1 MAKKQRGII
10 MPRSGRRLSTS
21 KTYHVMIRGNE
32 RKAIFFD
39 DDDRVFFVST
49 MAIKNME
56 RRFAVYAYCLM
67 DNHVHLI
74 IYEGEEGISRIMK
87 RIQVSYVYY
96 FNKKYGRS
104 GHLFQDRFKS
114 EAVEDEQYLLT
125 AIRYI
130 HHNPVKAQIVSHP
143 SEYRWS
149 SYNLYLGNAAGYP
162 KNLVEVG
169 PVLTMF
175 ADNPQRAVQLFALFS
190 AQQAEEVFIEYQDN
204 SDQDKEIKTASEA
217 ESYIVEFLNQSHI
230 ERTQLHDVNYKTAR
244 YELILELKRRS
255 NLSNRQIAALLNVNR
270 NIVQR
275 VG

>member
-1 MAKKQRGII
+1 
-10 MPRSGRRLSTS
+10 MPRSGRRLSAS

-39 DDDRVFFVST
+39 DDDRAYFVS
-49 MAIKNME
+49 MLAMKNLE
-56 RRFAVYAYCLM
+56 RKFAVYAYCLM

-74 IYEGEEGISRIMK
+74 INEGEEPISRIMK

-114 EAVEDEQYLLT
+114 EVVEDDQYLLT

-130 HHNPVKAQIVSHP
+130 HHNPVKAQRVRQP

-149 SYNLYLGNAAGYP
+149 SYNLYLGNTTGYP
-162 KNLVEVG
+162 KNLIEVG
-169 PVLTMF
+169 PVLMMF
-175 ADNPQRAVQLFALFS
+175 ADNPKQAVQLFVEFS
-190 AQQAEEVFIEYQDN
+190 VRKSEEVFLEYQDN
-204 SDQDKEIKTASEA
+204 CDRDKEIRTVSEA
-217 ESYIVEFLNQSHI
+217 ESYIAEFLNQWNI
-230 ERTQLHDVNYKTAR
+230 ERAKLQDLNYKTTR
-244 YELILELKRRS
+244 NELVLQLKRRS
-255 NLSNRQIAALLNVNR
+255 NLSNRQIAAILNVNR